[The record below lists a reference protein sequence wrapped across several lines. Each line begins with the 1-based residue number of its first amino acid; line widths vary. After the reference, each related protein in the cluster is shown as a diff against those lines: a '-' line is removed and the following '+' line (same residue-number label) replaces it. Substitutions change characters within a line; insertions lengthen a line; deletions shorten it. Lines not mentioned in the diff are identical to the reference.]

1 MQMMGFAV
9 EQSNQ
14 SPNWDAPPLDM
25 LPALHRVLVAIHR
38 SSPQEDGAE
47 LSPIILVIGSN
58 SGLRALNRS
67 RVCYRRRYVRLSLNL
82 GQYPAPP
89 RTTRRPGRD
98 INFSQ

>member
-9 EQSNQ
+9 EQSSQ

-47 LSPIILVIGSN
+47 LSPIIAIIGSD
-58 SGLRALNRS
+58 S
-67 RVCYRRRYVRLSLNL
+67 RL
-82 GQYPAPP
+82 PP
-89 RTTRRPGRD
+89 LTSP
-98 INFSQ
+98 